1 LQSFQALSTSDVPS
15 NEPKVDLT
23 TVEDAA
29 EGSYIH
35 TYIHTCIHQ
44 VPFLATYLHIE
55 FFSAAGKS
63 VSFWR
68 PVDKSNALTEH
79 LADLDAIHFYSAVN
93 FGQSTLILAY
103 IFLF

>member
-1 LQSFQALSTSDVPS
+1 MFHPTNRKLISPQLKTPQ
-15 NEPKVDLT
+15 KVLT
-23 TVEDAA
+23 
-29 EGSYIH
+29 YIH
-35 TYIHTCIHQ
+35 TYIHAYIHTCIHQ